1 MARLSSAILATAA
14 FAAAASAQQC
24 VAKQTQCA
32 TDNDSMLLHCEGST
46 WATSQCASDQYC
58 MTMMPGMVHCMLRP
72 EGGKPGPSSP
82 TSTPASSSSKPTG
95 SSTTGPSPT
104 SESKPKSSTETS
116 KDSGAAANKAAAIGL
131 GVVAVALVALF

>member
-1 MARLSSAILATAA
+1 MTRISSAILATAV

-32 TDNDSMLLHCEGST
+32 TDNDSILLHCDGST
-46 WATSQCASDQYC
+46 WATSRCASDQYC

-72 EGGKPGPSSP
+72 EGEKPGPSTP
-82 TSTPASSSSKPTG
+82 TSASSSSKPTG

-104 SESKPKSSTETS
+104 SDSKPKPTSETS

>member
-46 WATSQCASDQYC
+46 WATFQCASDQYC
-58 MTMMPGMVHCMLRP
+58 MTMVPGMVHCMLRP

-82 TSTPASSSSKPTG
+82 TSTPAASSSSKPTG

-104 SESKPKSSTETS
+104 SESKPKSSSETS
-116 KDSGAAANKAAAIGL
+116 KGSGAAANK
-131 GVVAVALVALF
+131 

>member
-1 MARLSSAILATAA
+1 MARLSSVILATAA

-46 WATSQCASDQYC
+46 WATSRCASDQYC
-58 MTMMPGMVHCMLRP
+58 MTMPGMVHCMLRP
-72 EGGKPGPSSP
+72 EGEKPGPSSP
-82 TSTPASSSSKPTG
+82 TSAPSSSSSKPTG

-104 SESKPKSSTETS
+104 SESKPKPSSETS

-131 GVVAVALVALF
+131 SVVAVALAALF